1 MNVLDF
7 AYFWFTNNHYF
18 NNTKKSGNSMEQV
31 TCTNCGANNM
41 NNSRYCSQ
49 CGYELPKTKPE
60 NIETIIAPTK
70 QVNQEKR
77 KKLIGT
83 IVGFIVFGIAYW
95 GVQQMFF
102 KQPSFNKEMMQVAS
116 ELNKTCPIM
125 VDDQTR
131 LDNAVALPGNSFQYN
146 YTLINL
152 TKSEVNIDTIKK
164 YLEPSI
170 INNVRTNPG
179 LKIYRDNKVTMIYYY
194 KDKLGVF
201 VHKLEVTPEMY
212 Q

>member
-1 MNVLDF
+1 
-7 AYFWFTNNHYF
+7 
-18 NNTKKSGNSMEQV
+18 
-31 TCTNCGANNM
+31 
-41 NNSRYCSQ
+41 
-49 CGYELPKTKPE
+49 
-60 NIETIIAPTK
+60 
-70 QVNQEKR
+70 
-77 KKLIGT
+77 
-83 IVGFIVFGIAYW
+83 
-95 GVQQMFF
+95 MFF

-194 KDKLGVF
+194 KD
-201 VHKLEVTPEMY
+201 
-212 Q
+212 